1 MVESRAILLVYEA
14 RCGGWRACCFASG
27 VGGEVVRRIMTVRRG
42 IYIMYVRE
50 EFSGFGVEVFE
61 WFPHE

>member
-1 MVESRAILLVYEA
+1 MVELRAILLVYEA
-14 RCGGWRACCFASG
+14 RCGGWCARCFESG
-27 VGGEVVRRIMTVRRG
+27 VGGEVVRRMMTVRLG